1 MPNLTH
7 LPIDDVV
14 PDIVDALTTNNSLV
28 LQAPAGA
35 GKTTRVPPAVLDA
48 RLAVDGRILVLEPRR
63 VAARATAKRIAYER
77 GVSLGDEVGYQVRFD
92 RRMSDKTRLAI
103 ITEGILTRRLQ
114 SDPFLEGVGAVI
126 LDEFHERSIHTD
138 LAVAFLRELQ
148 QVRDDLKVVVMSA
161 TITTG
166 PIADY
171 LDCPI
176 IESEGRTFPVDIE
189 YLDKPSDDP
198 IETQATRAVSR
209 ILGQPEDDG
218 DILVFMPGAGSIHR
232 TIETVKPVAT
242 SHHVEILP
250 LYGALP
256 PQQQDRAIESGGA
269 RKIIVSTNIAET
281 SLTIE
286 GVTSVV
292 DSGLVKQLRMS
303 PQSGLDK
310 LEKTHISLA
319 SADQRAG
326 RAGRVRPGRAFR
338 LWTNAFEFRMP
349 DEDTPEIQRVDITA
363 PILEVI
369 AWSGADPK
377 EFGWFEAPPD
387 HAIDRAVELLRD
399 LGAVDPGEF
408 RLTDTGTEM
417 LELPAHPRLGRMLIE
432 GSRRGCLRT
441 TAGMAA
447 VLSERDFVGRVDQG
461 APSGDSDLLRR
472 AELLDEVAHGSTGA
486 ARRLGLHANVGR
498 AKRVKQVRDQL
509 ERASS
514 GQQSG
519 QRPAQATTTDALKAL
534 AVGYPDRICISRGEG
549 RKYVMVGGEPL
560 ALAYESVVRD
570 AEFIVAAT
578 IGGETRARNIGAVS
592 SRGLIRLASRV
603 ERAWLE
609 ELFPGQFETKIEVN
623 FDDQR
628 KRVMAV
634 ERELFH
640 GLNLSEA
647 VVSVD
652 AHADPAEVTRML
664 ARAAAEDLGEAFSLS
679 KDGEQFLDRLRCLR
693 EWMPE
698 LELPNLDAD
707 SLDTETENSRLR
719 EMLGQ
724 ICWGHRSFAD
734 LKRVDLVGALKGYLD
749 HDQISALAEFAP
761 PALTVPSGKSRR
773 LKYEPGKPPVLEVR
787 IQEMFGTARTPTVAR
802 GKIPVLLH
810 LLAPNYRPQQVT
822 DDLAGFWEN
831 TYPEVRK
838 ELRARYS
845 KHPWPEDPLS
855 AKAVAK

>member
-1 MPNLTH
+1 MPQLTH
-7 LPIDDVV
+7 LPIDDVI
-14 PDIVDALTTNNSLV
+14 PDIVDSLSTHNSLV

-48 RLAVDGRILVLEPRR
+48 GLAGDGRILVLEPRR

-77 GVSLGDEVGYQVRFD
+77 GVSLGGEVGYQVRFD
-92 RRMSDKTRLAI
+92 RRMSDETKLAI

-148 QVRDDLKVVVMSA
+148 QVRDDLKVIVMSA

-176 IESEGRTFPVDIE
+176 IESEGRTYPVDID

-198 IETQATRAVSR
+198 IETQAARAVSK
-209 ILGQPEDDG
+209 ILGDEEDDG

-232 TIETVKPVAT
+232 TIDA
-242 SHHVEILP
+242 VEPTARRHGVEVLP
-250 LYGALP
+250 LYGALSP
-256 PQQQDRAIESGGA
+256 DKQDRAIESGGG

-286 GVTSVV
+286 GVTAVV

-310 LEKTHISLA
+310 LEKTHVSLA

-326 RAGRVRPGRAFR
+326 RAGRVRPGRALR

-349 DEDTPEIQRVDITA
+349 EEDTPEIQRVDITA
-363 PILEVI
+363 PILEVV
-369 AWSGADPK
+369 AWSSADPK

-387 HAIDRAVELLRD
+387 HAIDRAVDLLRD
-399 LGAVDPGEF
+399 LGAVERDGF
-408 RLTDTGTEM
+408 RLTDMGQKM
-417 LELPAHPRLGRMLIE
+417 LDLPAHPRLGRMLIE
-432 GSRRGCLRT
+432 GARRGCLRT
-441 TAGMAA
+441 VAGMAA
-447 VLSERDFVGRVDQG
+447 VLSERDFVNHVQDG

-472 AELLDEVAHGSTGA
+472 VEVLDEAAHGRAHSARNLGMSVHTGG
-486 ARRLGLHANVGR
+486 AR
-498 AKRVKQVRDQL
+498 RVKQVRDQL
-509 ERASS
+509 YRLLSDEETGR
-514 GQQSG
+514 GG
-519 QRPAQATTTDALKAL
+519 GVDAQKAL
-534 AVGYPDRICISRGEG
+534 AVGYPDRICLSRGGE

-560 ALAYESVVRD
+560 ALAWESMVRD
-570 AEFIVAAT
+570 AEFLVAAS
-578 IGGETRARNIGAVS
+578 IGGQIRGRGTGAVS
-592 SRGLIRLASRV
+592 SRGLIRLANAMKR
-603 ERAWLE
+603 EWLE
-609 ELFPGQFETKIEVN
+609 ELFSEHFTTRVEVD
-623 FDDQR
+623 FDDER

-640 GLNLSEA
+640 GLRLNEA

-652 AHADPAEVTRML
+652 EHADPADVAAML
-664 ARAAAEDLGEAFSLS
+664 AEAASQNLSEAFSLS
-679 KDGEQFLDRLRCLR
+679 KESEQFLDRLRCLR
-693 EWMPE
+693 EWIPE
-698 LELPNLDAD
+698 LGLPNLDAD
-707 SLDTETENSRLR
+707 DEDGRFREILR
-719 EMLGQ
+719 Q
-724 ICWGHRSFAD
+724 ICWGKRSFGD
-734 LKRVDLVGALKGYLD
+734 LKRVGFVGALKGYLN
-749 HDQISALAEFAP
+749 HEQIAALEEYAP
-761 PALTVPSGKSRR
+761 ASLTVPSGKTRH

-787 IQEMFGTARTPTVAR
+787 IQEMFGTARTPAVAR

-855 AKAVAK
+855 AKPIAK

>member
-1 MPNLTH
+1 LDVNDLAH
-7 LPIDDVV
+7 LPIDDVI
-14 PDIVDALTTNNSLV
+14 PDIVDALKTNSSLV

-48 RLAVDGRILVLEPRR
+48 GLAGSSSAEHGRILVLEPRR

-77 GVSLGDEVGYQVRFD
+77 GCRLGDEVGYQVRFD

-148 QVRDDLKVVVMSA
+148 QVRDDLKVIVMSA

-176 IESEGRTFPVDIE
+176 IESDGRTFPVNIE
-189 YLDKPSDDP
+189 YLDKSSDDR
-198 IETQATRAVSR
+198 IEAQAARAVSR
-209 ILGQPEDDG
+209 ILGEKDDDG

-232 TIETVKPVAT
+232 TIEAVKPQA
-242 SHHVEILP
+242 SQKNVEVLP
-250 LYGALP
+250 LYGALGH
-256 PQQQDRAIESGGA
+256 QQQDRAIESGGG

-292 DSGLVKQLRMS
+292 DSGLVKQLRMA

-310 LEKTHISLA
+310 LEKTHVSLA

-338 LWTNAFEFRMP
+338 LWTNAYEFRMP
-349 DEDTPEIQRVDITA
+349 EEDTPEIQRVDITA

-377 EFGWFEAPPD
+377 KFGWFEAPPD
-387 HAIDRAVELLRD
+387 HAIDRAVALLRD
-399 LGAVDPGEF
+399 LGAVAADEC
-408 RLTDTGTEM
+408 RLTDVGAKM

-432 GSRRGCLRT
+432 GARRGCLRT

-472 AELLDEVAHGSTGA
+472 AEVLDETASGRTHG

-509 ERASS
+509 ERALSAKNEGGGAS
-514 GQQSG
+514 E
-519 QRPAQATTTDALKAL
+519 DALKSL

-560 ALAYESVVRD
+560 ALAYESVVGD

-578 IGGETRARNIGAVS
+578 IGGETRARNIGTVS

-603 ERAWLE
+603 ERAWLV
-609 ELFPGQFETKIEVN
+609 ELFPEQFETRVEVD
-623 FDDQR
+623 FDEAR

-634 ERELFH
+634 ERESFH
-640 GLNLSEA
+640 GLKLSEA
-647 VVSVD
+647 VTSVD
-652 AHADPAEVTRML
+652 EHADPADVAEML
-664 ARAAAEDLGEAFSLS
+664 AGAAARDLIEAFSLS
-679 KDGEQFLDRLRCLR
+679 KDAEQFLDRLRCLR

-698 LELPNLDAD
+698 LDLPNLDTDDED
-707 SLDTETENSRLR
+707 SRFGEI
-719 EMLGQ
+719 LGQ

-734 LKRVDLVGALKGYLD
+734 LKRVDLVGAFKGYLD

-773 LKYEPGKPPVLEVR
+773 LTYEPGKPPVLEVR
-787 IQEMFGTARTPTVAR
+787 IQEMFGTARTPVVAR
-802 GKIPVLLH
+802 GKVPVLLH

-831 TYPEVRK
+831 TYPDVRK

>member
-7 LPIDDVV
+7 LPIDDVI
-14 PDIVDALTTNNSLV
+14 PDIVDAVQTNNSLV

-48 RLAVDGRILVLEPRR
+48 GLAGDGQILVLEPRR

-77 GVSLGDEVGYQVRFD
+77 GVSLGSEVGYQVRFD
-92 RRMSDKTRLAI
+92 RRMSDETRLAI

-138 LAVAFLRELQ
+138 LAVAFLREVQ
-148 QVRDDLKVVVMSA
+148 QVRDDLKVIVMSA

-189 YLDKPSDDP
+189 YLDKPSDDR
-198 IETQATRAVSR
+198 IETQTARAVSR
-209 ILGQPEDDG
+209 ILGEPEDDG

-232 TIETVKPVAT
+232 TIEAVKPEARRRD
-242 SHHVEILP
+242 VEVLP

-256 PQQQDRAIESGGA
+256 PQQQDRAIESGGG

-326 RAGRVRPGRAFR
+326 RAGRVRPGRAYR
-338 LWTNAFEFRMP
+338 LWTNAYEFRMP
-349 DEDTPEIQRVDITA
+349 EEDTPEIQRVDITA

-377 EFGWFEAPPD
+377 EFGWFEAPPE
-387 HAIDRAVELLRD
+387 HAIDRAVDLLRD
-399 LGAVDPGEF
+399 LGAVAFGEF
-408 RLTDTGTEM
+408 RLTDTGTDM
-417 LELPAHPRLGRMLIE
+417 LGMPAHPRLGRMLIE
-432 GSRRGCLRT
+432 GARRGCLRI

-472 AELLDEVAHGSTGA
+472 AEILDEVAYGRTQGA
-486 ARRLGLHANVGR
+486 RQLGLHANIGR

-509 ERASS
+509 ERSISGTGANGAS
-514 GQQSG
+514 
-519 QRPAQATTTDALKAL
+519 ATSEDALKAL

-578 IGGETRARNIGAVS
+578 IGGETRARNIGAVA
-592 SRGLIRLASRV
+592 SRGLIRLASRM
-603 ERAWLE
+603 ERRWLE
-609 ELFPGQFETKIEVN
+609 ELFPEQFETRVEVD
-623 FDDQR
+623 FDEER

-640 GLNLSEA
+640 GLKLSEA
-647 VVSVD
+647 VTSVD
-652 AHADPAEVTRML
+652 EHADPADVAEML
-664 ARAAAEDLGEAFSLS
+664 AQAAARDLSEAFSMS
-679 KDGEQFLDRLRCLR
+679 KDQAQFLDRLRCLR

-698 LELPNLDAD
+698 LELPDLDAQNED
-707 SLDTETENSRLR
+707 GRFHEILR
-719 EMLGQ
+719 Q

-734 LKRVDLVGALKGYLD
+734 LKRVDFVGALKGYLD

-761 PALTVPSGKSRR
+761 PALTVPSGKTRR
-773 LKYEPGKPPVLEVR
+773 LNYEPGKPPVLEVR
-787 IQEMFGTARTPTVAR
+787 IQEMFGTARTPAVAR

-845 KHPWPEDPLS
+845 KHPWPENPLS